1 MSKVYTKKINKNIL
15 TGRRQRLIKN
25 FLYYIANIEESQK
38 EKPKTNTDHH
48 NGDLN
53 ACFFFKYLI

>member
-15 TGRRQRLIKN
+15 ITGRRQRLIKN
-25 FLYYIANIEESQK
+25 CLFYIANIEESQK

-53 ACFFFKYLI
+53 VCFF